1 MIQVTKEELCRWGF
15 YLLVFLGI
23 VYLTCNP
30 KTIEN
35 FWSTSCIRNVFGRKV
50 CYPPGIY
57 PWYPY
62 GYYPLRHTRLS
73 SYDIRGDPYYIP
85 KDYYWWSNAD
95 NTPYW
100 YL

>member
-1 MIQVTKEELCRWGF
+1 MEL
-15 YLLVFLGI
+15 YLCVFLAIAVGLI
-23 VYLTCNP
+23 LYWLYAGNNL
-30 KTIEN
+30 IEG
-35 FWSTSCIRNVFGRKV
+35 FWSTNCIRNVFGRKV

-62 GYYPLRHTRLS
+62 GYYPLRHTKLM
-73 SYDIRGDPYYIP
+73 SYDYRGDPYYIP
-85 KDYYWWSNAD
+85 KKYYFWNNAD